1 MDTSVSS
8 TKSID
13 SFLPD
18 IYKEALVVL
27 LFLSAFFS
35 SMLLLRFSVT
45 GSIRYSF
52 LVWNLLL
59 AWIPAL
65 VSLWFAL
72 RLKERAK
79 GIHIVAFL
87 VWLSFLPN
95 TFYLVTDLIH
105 SKPTVEISIL
115 FDVVL
120 LFGFACVGFALGL
133 CSLGVLHIWLLQRTK
148 SKVATLSIGAVIL
161 LVSFAIYLGRYLRWN
176 SWDIVTNPLGLLI
189 DVSSRVAS
197 PLDNPRTLTTT
208 LLFFCLIASSYA
220 CFAWLSSYIYKKLTA

>member
-1 MDTSVSS
+1 MNNSGSAA
-8 TKSID
+8 KNINHL
-13 SFLPD
+13 LPD
-18 IYKEALVVL
+18 IYKEVLVVL
-27 LFLSAFFS
+27 LILSAFFS
-35 SMLLLRFSVT
+35 SMLLIRFSVT

-72 RLKERAK
+72 RLNKKAK
-79 GIHIVAFL
+79 GFHALAFV

-105 SKPTVEISIL
+105 IKPTVEISIL
-115 FDVVL
+115 FDAVL
-120 LFGFACVGFALGL
+120 LFGFACIGFALGL
-133 CSLGVLHIWLLQRTK
+133 CSLGVMHVWLFRRAK
-148 SKVATLSIGAVIL
+148 GKVVALCIGCVIL

-197 PLDNPRTLTTT
+197 PLDNPRTLSTT
-208 LLFFCLIASSYA
+208 LLFFCLLATSYA
-220 CFAWLSSYIYKKLTA
+220 CFAWLSRYIYRKLTA